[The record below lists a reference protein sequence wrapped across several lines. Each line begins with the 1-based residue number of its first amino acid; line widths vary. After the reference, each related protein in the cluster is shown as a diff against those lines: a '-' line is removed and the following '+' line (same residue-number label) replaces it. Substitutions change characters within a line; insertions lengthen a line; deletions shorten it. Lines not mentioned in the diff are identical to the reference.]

1 MHTISPGLVNQ
12 TVHFGAGVRH
22 QAAAE
27 IERLGCARALVLST
41 PEQAATAAELAQS
54 LGALAVGTFTGA
66 AMHTP
71 VEITAQAQQYAESV
85 KADCLVAVG
94 GGSTT
99 GLGKALALRTHKP
112 QIVIPTT
119 YAGSEATPILG
130 QTEQGLKTTL
140 KDARVLPQVV
150 LYDPELVVSLPVA
163 LSATSGLNAM
173 AHAVEALYAQDRS
186 AATTELALD
195 GLRNLAQSLPQV
207 LAKPTD
213 LTARETSLRGAW
225 ACGAVLGLVGMA
237 LHHKLCHTLGGSFDT
252 AHAPTH
258 AIILPHAVAYN
269 QQAVPDL
276 LAPLTTILP
285 AASPSTATPAPTN
298 PAHSLWHFA
307 QSLNSPMSLQSLGLQ
322 QQDLPQAAD
331 IAVSNPY
338 WNPRPLT
345 RNGILTLLQDAWAG
359 TEPRAHQ

>member
-1 MHTISPGLVNQ
+1 MQIAWLLSAVARPPASAKLWRYAHTSRKLLSPPP
-12 TVHFGAGVRH
+12 TP
-22 QAAAE
+22 AARPRPSSA
-27 IERLGCARALVLST
+27 
-41 PEQAATAAELAQS
+41 
-54 LGALAVGTFTGA
+54 
-66 AMHTP
+66 
-71 VEITAQAQQYAESV
+71 
-85 KADCLVAVG
+85 
-94 GGSTT
+94 
-99 GLGKALALRTHKP
+99 KP
-112 QIVIPTT
+112 KMV
-119 YAGSEATPILG
+119 
-130 QTEQGLKTTL
+130 LKTTL

-252 AHAPTH
+252 PHAPTH

-269 QQAVPDL
+269 QQAVPEL

-285 AASPSTATPAPTN
+285 AASPSTATPAPTT
-298 PAHSLWHFA
+298 PAHALWHFA

-322 QQDLPQAAD
+322 QQDLPKAAD
-331 IAVSNPY
+331 IAISNPY

-359 TEPRAHQ
+359 TEPRTQ

>member
-1 MHTISPGLVNQ
+1 MHTISPGLVKQ

-27 IERLGCARALVLST
+27 VERLGCARALVLST
-41 PEQAATAAELAQS
+41 PEQSATAAELAHS
-54 LGALAVGTFTGA
+54 LGALAVGTFACAT
-66 AMHTP
+66 MHTP
-71 VEITAQAQQYAESV
+71 VEVSAQAQQYAESV
-85 KADCLVAVG
+85 NADCFVAVG

-99 GLGKALALRTHKP
+99 GLGKALALRTQKP

-130 QTEQGLKTTL
+130 QTEKGLKTTL

-195 GLRNLAQSLPQV
+195 GLHNLTQSLPQV

-252 AHAPTH
+252 PHAPTH
-258 AIILPHAVAYN
+258 AVILPHAVAYN
-269 QQAVPDL
+269 QQAVPEL

-285 AASPSTATPAPTN
+285 AASASTATPAH
-298 PAHSLWHFA
+298 ALWHFA

-322 QQDLPQAAD
+322 QQDLPKAAD
-331 IAVSNPY
+331 IAIANPY

-359 TEPRAHQ
+359 TEPRTH